1 MNRLLFYFFI
11 YLTILIG
18 ISLIFEFI
26 QTGFDNSPFGD
37 LISSMNY
44 NKNTTETTTTTII
57 TTGSEETESSKF
69 AKVDN
74 NGTGFILDNKP
85 FYIVGANYWQAMNL
99 GMSNKG
105 EEGEGGG
112 GNRSRVIKDLTTLKK
127 YGINCIRIM
136 AGTEGPPGEPQ
147 RMYPALMNYPGEYD
161 EKVFQ
166 GLDWFLDQLRNFEMT
181 AIMTLSN
188 YWQWSGGFAQYVN
201 WADNNTN
208 DNNNNNNNSSKIP
221 YPKKGSKDFTKFEK
235 YAARFYSDPK
245 ILDVC
250 QNYYLN
256 HVKTVVN
263 RKNTVNGIH
272 YKDDPVIFA
281 WELANEPQAI
291 FESNNNNSNSNSNS
305 NSNNSDH
312 EYVYK
317 WIDSSANYIKSLDSN
332 HLVTT
337 GSESKNGEEWFVT
350 MHKSK
355 NIDFS
360 CAHVWVE
367 NWGYYN
373 SDDSS
378 IENYQK
384 AENFMLNFLQNVSDW
399 SINILHKPI
408 ILEEYGMARDG
419 WSGLSKYS
427 SDAPITN
434 KNKYFT
440 AISNKI
446 LELMHNN
453 NNNNNT
459 FSGNM
464 FWAYAGIARP
474 TDNSPQWLGDPPHE
488 PSGWYSVYDSDID
501 TLNIFANHAKEI
513 SKIIN

>member
-1 MNRLLFYFFI
+1 MARKIQTVNDAMRIFEACRQGILQRTTRRLLEKEKEELRSGQVLWSPSRIIKDFLVYRELSTRDRSVKRDEPIDEGLRRRVQAEGLKVHQCSKGTFI
-11 YLTILIG
+11 LRNNGFLKKTISIKFNGTYQHMIIYEDG
-18 ISLIFEFI
+18 IDVETDELLPPQAFEELRFI
-26 QTGFDNSPFGD
+26 QPGFNNNPFDD
-37 LISSMNY
+37 LMSSINY
-44 NKNTTETTTTTII
+44 NQDTII
-57 TTGSEETESSKF
+57 TTGTEENESSKF

-74 NGTGFILDNKP
+74 NGTGFILNDKP

-105 EEGEGGG
+105 EEREG

-181 AIMTLSN
+181 AIM
-188 YWQWSGGFAQYVN
+188 
-201 WADNNTN
+201 
-208 DNNNNNNNSSKIP
+208 
-221 YPKKGSKDFTKFEK
+221 GSKDFTEFEK

-245 ILDVC
+245 ILEIC

-263 RKNTVNGIH
+263 RKNTIN
-272 YKDDPVIFA
+272 
-281 WELANEPQAI
+281 
-291 FESNNNNSNSNSNS
+291 
-305 NSNNSDH
+305 
-312 EYVYK
+312 
-317 WIDSSANYIKSLDSN
+317 DSSAGYIKSLDSN

-378 IENYQK
+378 IENYQI

-408 ILEEYGMARDG
+408 ILEEYG
-419 WSGLSKYS
+419 K
-427 SDAPITN
+427 
-434 KNKYFT
+434 
-440 AISNKI
+440 
-446 LELMHNN
+446 
-453 NNNNNT
+453 
-459 FSGNM
+459 
-464 FWAYAGIARP
+464 
-474 TDNSPQWLGDPPHE
+474 
-488 PSGWYSVYDSDID
+488 
-501 TLNIFANHAKEI
+501 
-513 SKIIN
+513 